1 MQDNVLNLLTQI
13 FQAARTPEE
22 IRALLDGLL
31 TPQELDEI
39 GHRWRL
45 LCRLEEGWTQREIAR
60 DLGVSLG
67 KIARG
72 SRLLKYG
79 SPEFRELVERI
90 RSEIDDKE
98 SSC

>member
-13 FQAARTPEE
+13 FQSARTPDE

-39 GHRWRL
+39 DHRWRL
-45 LCRLEEGWTQREIAR
+45 LCRLEEGWTQREIAS

-98 SSC
+98 ST